1 MKITAGHPPDGAGA
15 AGSVRVAAS
24 GVPSADEI
32 VTFCVLNAR
41 AGAAA
46 PSAAATAST
55 TRSPRL
61 ADIVTVAKGSR
72 RM

>member
-15 AGSVRVAAS
+15 PGSVSVAAI
-24 GVPSADEI
+24 GVPSADVI
-32 VTFCVLNAR
+32 VTSCVLNAR

-55 TRSPRL
+55 TRSARLDGIVTAANGSPRL
-61 ADIVTVAKGSR
+61 
-72 RM
+72 